1 MELYDNTLT
10 VLLQSGGASGGG
22 TSGWVQFLPWILIL
36 VVFYFFMIRPQM
48 KKAKKEREFRQN
60 LQKDDQVVTI
70 GGIHGKIQELKDD
83 SVILG
88 LEDGTRIR
96 VERNAISMNSTT
108 QLSEEQKK

>member
-1 MELYDNTLT
+1 MELTNNLLT
-10 VLLQSGGASGGG
+10 VLLQSGGSGGGG
-22 TSGWVQFLPWILIL
+22 TSTWVQFLPWILIL

-48 KKAKKEREFRQN
+48 KKQKKEREFRQN

-88 LEDGTRIR
+88 LEDGTRLR
-96 VERNAISMNSTT
+96 VEKNAVSMNSTT
-108 QLSEEQKK
+108 QLSEEQNK